1 MSSDSPNDTIK
12 ILVCSGNL
20 GNAEPN
26 KESIEEWIPSEGCI
40 DEVILKSQYPV
51 DDDFVKTNNF
61 NEKTVSFNTSD
72 NKIDI
77 IVIGMQEST
86 FGTKSNKKN
95 IFDRTTHTLVSP
107 IIKSTS
113 ALSNLKRKEQRKL
126 TDVVGAKTLCGLIIS
141 QCGDS
146 YLTLINYERGQ
157 MRIMVLIRDTL
168 KGSIEEVH
176 CCAENTGIGGVL
188 NNKGGI
194 VASIRLCKTRI
205 SFLTAHLEAHEGESH
220 YRNRCSD
227 LEEILEGT
235 KAKYHDASVN
245 SHMMFVFGDLNYRL
259 RVADGSD
266 AKEGAIDHDDKFK
279 KVHGLIKDKDWKGL
293 NKLDELKTA
302 VDIKDCLAGFKT
314 LPCNFPPT
322 FKVEREAAFVYQTKR
337 IPSFTDRILWKCVFG
352 MEDFVKPILY
362 EPIELFTTS
371 DHKPIRGMFEV
382 QLNES
387 LKVNKSF
394 SSRSTSMLR
403 KSKSLRKY
411 EVLVSSMSCINLPAM
426 NKINASSDP
435 YLLFVT
441 SPKRLLQ
448 KKGKTLFHSN
458 KEKKDGIKSR
468 SNGWP
473 RGRKINTTLNPDW
486 GDDEIRLKL
495 QNTDD
500 NMTGAMLF
508 ITVLDFDHIL
518 RLDVVIGTVVIN
530 LNAIQEKGIKSSAS
544 NNKCTISI
552 DQPLMKFGKENGRLK
567 CRLSLGERTKE

>member
-1 MSSDSPNDTIK
+1 MSSCIPKDTIK

-51 DDDFVKTNNF
+51 DTDFVETNNF
-61 NEKTVSFNTSD
+61 NEKKVSFNTSD

-86 FGTKSNKKN
+86 FQTQSNKKN
-95 IFDRTTHTLVSP
+95 IFDRSTHNIVSP
-107 IIKSTS
+107 IISSTRS
-113 ALSNLKRKEQRKL
+113 LRNLKKKQQKEL
-126 TDVVGAKTLCGLIIS
+126 TDKVGAKTLCGLIIS

-146 YLTLINYERGQ
+146 YITLINYERGQ

-168 KGSIEEVH
+168 KGNIEEVR
-176 CCAENTGIGGVL
+176 CCAENTGIGGVI

-194 VASIRLCKTRI
+194 VASIQLCKTRI
-205 SFLTAHLEAHEGESH
+205 SFLTAHLEAHEGEAH

-245 SHMMFVFGDLNYRL
+245 SHVMFVFGDLNYRL
-259 RVADGSD
+259 RVTDGFD
-266 AKEGAIDHDDKFK
+266 AKEGAIDKDDRFK
-279 KVHGLIKDKDWKGL
+279 KVHGLIKDKDWKEL

-302 VDIKDCLAGFKT
+302 VDMKDCLAGFKT

-322 FKVEREAAFVYQTKR
+322 FKVERGAAFVYQTKR

-387 LKVNKSF
+387 LNKVVNKSVGSLR
-394 SSRSTSMLR
+394 SSIMLK

-411 EVLVSSMSCINLPAM
+411 DVLVSNMSCTNLPAM
-426 NKINASSDP
+426 NKVNASSDP

-448 KKGKTLFHSN
+448 KKGKTLFR
-458 KEKKDGIKSR
+458 KKQEKKDGIKSR

-473 RGRKINTTLNPDW
+473 RGRKINSTLNPDW
-486 GDDEIRLKL
+486 EDDEIRLKL
-495 QNTDD
+495 QHTDD
-500 NMTGAMLF
+500 DMRGAMLF
-508 ITVLDFDHIL
+508 ITVFDFDHLL

-567 CRLSLGERTKE
+567 CRLSLG